1 MQQMHI
7 ASWIAKP
14 SVHAISA
21 TVYCTCMLNSPH
33 NSPFVNGHNWSCK
46 NLTLPEFCCWWVL
59 VAFKYSHSQV
69 IPRLRAHATPTHS
82 VTVILLPPGACL
94 AGSGCIDIS
103 MVAAVR
109 GGGENHRLGASC
121 VILSTCSLG

>member
-1 MQQMHI
+1 MHI

-46 NLTLPEFCCWWVL
+46 NLTLPEFCCWLVL
-59 VAFKYSHSQV
+59 VAFKYLHSKSFPGFVRTQLPR
-69 IPRLRAHATPTHS
+69 IPSRSFCFRLA
-82 VTVILLPPGACL
+82 L
-94 AGSGCIDIS
+94 AWLV
-103 MVAAVR
+103 VAA
-109 GGGENHRLGASC
+109 
-121 VILSTCSLG
+121 